1 MSAFKIENE
10 TIADGFYA
18 CPAVYEDAES
28 ITGLLVRTA
37 EWLRDRG
44 SNQWSGLLKGQ
55 DIHDITGS
63 IEKGHVFVFKKD
75 DELAAVVMLLPA
87 PSEWDRTL
95 WGDDGHEESIY
106 LHRLAVS
113 RRFAGQGLGA
123 RVLQWAETG
132 IHFPGKTRI
141 RLDCVADS
149 DALHSFY
156 RRMGYEFMGADASGY
171 HLFEKE
177 ITAE

>member
-75 DELAAVVMLLPA
+75 EELAAVVMLLC
-87 PSEWDRTL
+87 
-95 WGDDGHEESIY
+95 
-106 LHRLAVS
+106 LHR
-113 RRFAGQGLGA
+113 
-123 RVLQWAETG
+123 
-132 IHFPGKTRI
+132 
-141 RLDCVADS
+141 
-149 DALHSFY
+149 
-156 RRMGYEFMGADASGY
+156 ASGTGR
-171 HLFEKE
+171 FGETMGMRSPF
-177 ITAE
+177 ICIASQ

>member
-63 IEKGHVFVFKKD
+63 IEKGHVFVYKKD
-75 DELAAVVMLLPA
+75 EELAAVVM
-87 PSEWDRTL
+87 S
-95 WGDDGHEESIY
+95 
-106 LHRLAVS
+106 RLN
-113 RRFAGQGLGA
+113 R
-123 RVLQWAETG
+123 
-132 IHFPGKTRI
+132 
-141 RLDCVADS
+141 
-149 DALHSFY
+149 
-156 RRMGYEFMGADASGY
+156 ASGTGRFGETMGMRSPFIY
-171 HLFEKE
+171 
-177 ITAE
+177 TASQ

>member
-1 MSAFKIENE
+1 MSPFKITNE
-10 TIADGFYA
+10 TLADGIRAY
-18 CPAVYEDAES
+18 PAEYEDAGS

-44 SNQWSGLLKGQ
+44 STQWSGLLEG
-55 DIHDITGS
+55 HDTHNIAGS

-75 DELAAVVMLLPA
+75 DELAAVVMLLPE
-87 PSEWDRTL
+87 PSEWDRKL
-95 WGDDGHEESIY
+95 WGEDGHAGSIY

-113 RRFAGQGLGA
+113 RRLAGQGLGA

-132 IHFPGKTRI
+132 VHFPGKTQI
-141 RLDCVADS
+141 RLDCVADN

-177 ITAE
+177 LAAE